1 LPLFEQQPDFSR
13 CITRLILFSS
23 GNCWEKRQLR
33 QWEEAVC
40 FAAGKVVE
48 AVPHMLALGQVQ
60 ADYSRKL
67 LSSVM
72 DFSNYISEY
81 SCREA

>member
-1 LPLFEQQPDFSR
+1 
-13 CITRLILFSS
+13 
-23 GNCWEKRQLR
+23 
-33 QWEEAVC
+33 
-40 FAAGKVVE
+40 
-48 AVPHMLALGQVQ
+48 MLALGQVQ